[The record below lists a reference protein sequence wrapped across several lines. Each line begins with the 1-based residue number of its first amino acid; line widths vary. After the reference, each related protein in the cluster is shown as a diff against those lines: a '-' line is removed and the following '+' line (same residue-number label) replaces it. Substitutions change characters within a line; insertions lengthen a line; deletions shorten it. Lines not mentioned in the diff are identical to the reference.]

1 MKQKFENLDSE
12 LKKLGLKRVE
22 TAQAGAKIVMVGIEN
37 EHLNLKI
44 TITWHSDIIV
54 DSYEGTCT
62 IDGLC
67 DILNKLKEIINRLN
81 L

>member
-1 MKQKFENLDSE
+1 MKQTLENLDFE
-12 LKKLGLKRVE
+12 LKNIGLKRVE

-37 EHLNLKI
+37 DNLNLKI
-44 TITWHSDIIV
+44 TITWHSEIIV
-54 DSYEGTCT
+54 DIYEGTCT

-67 DILNKLKEIINRLN
+67 DILNKIKLIINKLK

>member
-1 MKQKFENLDSE
+1 MKQTFENLDSE
-12 LKKLGLKRVE
+12 LKNLGLKRVE
-22 TAQAGAKIVMVGIEN
+22 TAQAGAKIMMVGVQN
-37 EHLNLKI
+37 DNLNLKI
-44 TITWHSDIIV
+44 TITWHSEIIV

-67 DILNKLKEIINRLN
+67 DILNKIKAIINKLK

>member
-1 MKQKFENLDSE
+1 MKQTFESLDSE
-12 LKKLGLKRVE
+12 LKNLGLKRVE
-22 TAQAGAKIVMVGIEN
+22 TAQTGAKIVMVGIEN
-37 EHLNLKI
+37 ENLNLKI

-54 DSYEGTCT
+54 DCYEGTCT

-67 DILNKLKEIINRLN
+67 DILNKLKGIINKLK